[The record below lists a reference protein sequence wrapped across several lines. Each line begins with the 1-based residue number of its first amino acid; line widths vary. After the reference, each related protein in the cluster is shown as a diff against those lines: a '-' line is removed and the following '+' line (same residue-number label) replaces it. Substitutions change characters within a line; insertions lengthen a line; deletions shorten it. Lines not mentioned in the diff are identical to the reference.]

1 MVTCQIVRLLENSF
15 IFIGEEVVAE
25 KILLS
30 AHCILFTMAKK
41 STTIHLWTILL
52 STSVGIIWENLASGK
67 LKCQNFCCL
76 EDFEQLFLSIV
87 NYVFDENQLLFFK
100 QFIVDVSLLFIL
112 KLEFNICS
120 IVN

>member
-1 MVTCQIVRLLENSF
+1 MV
-15 IFIGEEVVAE
+15 AD

-30 AHCILFTMAKK
+30 AHCTFFTMAKK

-52 STSVGIIWENLASGK
+52 STSVGIIWGNLASGK
-67 LKCQNFCCL
+67 LQCNNFCGL
-76 EDFEQLFLSIV
+76 EDFEQLFLSKV

-100 QFIVDVSLLFIL
+100 QLIIDVSLFFIL

>member
-67 LKCQNFCCL
+67 LKCNNFCGL